1 MRITRGPSVF
11 FFIYSATVKI
21 NGKYYER
28 GDGSSKK
35 EAKSEAARKTLKF
48 FKKRASPEARG
59 SDAANIAGNSSEE
72 IESRIVEVSRNYQIF
87 S

>member
-1 MRITRGPSVF
+1 M
-11 FFIYSATVKI
+11 KI

-35 EAKSEAARKTLKF
+35 EAKSEAARKTLKN
-48 FKKRASPEARG
+48 FKKRASPEEARG
-59 SDAANIAGNSSEE
+59 GGDANLVGNSSEE
-72 IESRIVEVSRNYQIF
+72 IESRIVEVSRNCQIF